1 MTLPAL
7 RLLEASG
14 FTPMLTGKRWAEDLM
29 SGMSWRFDPIEG
41 HVTED
46 LQRIRYISNHL
57 GPRPLGL
64 LFPNS
69 FSSALLFSI
78 GRVRNAGFPTDGRRL
93 LLEKVVEEP
102 APMHEVERFFRL
114 AHGAI
119 KAWGGTPAWDEV
131 PEELGMKLLARH
143 EAAARNLMT
152 QYNIPEKFVL
162 LAPIAR
168 GLHHGKEKQWKH
180 FNELCTPLRKKG
192 LEPII
197 FPSVREEEAFVLL
210 APIARGLHHGK
221 EKQWKH
227 FNELC
232 TPLRKKGLEPIIFP
246 SVREEEANKKACP
259 DATILPPT
267 TLGNYAALAK
277 RAQLVIAN
285 DSGISHVAAAV
296 GTKQITLL
304 GVTDPTRTRPWNK
317 NAICLGDSNKGWPT
331 LEEVLEV
338 INQ

>member
-1 MTLPAL
+1 MPNVLCRLPNHVGDCCMTLPAL

-29 SGMSWRFDPIEG
+29 SGMGWRFDPIEG

-46 LQRIRYISNHL
+46 LHRIRYISNHL

-78 GRVRNAGFPTDGRRL
+78 GRVRNAGFPTDGRRFL
-93 LLEKVVEEP
+93 LDKVVEEP
-102 APMHEVERFFRL
+102 GTMHEVERFFRL

-119 KAWGGTPAWDEV
+119 KAWGGTPAWDSV
-131 PEELGMKLLARH
+131 PEELGMRLLARH
-143 EAAARNLMT
+143 EAAARNLMAEHG
-152 QYNIPEKFVL
+152 IPENFAL

-180 FNELCTPLRKKG
+180 FNELCQPLRDMG
-192 LEPII
+192 IEPI
-197 FPSVREEEAFVLL
+197 V
-210 APIARGLHHGK
+210 
-221 EKQWKH
+221 
-227 FNELC
+227 
-232 TPLRKKGLEPIIFP
+232 FP
-246 SVREEEANKKACP
+246 SVREEEANHAACP
-259 DATILPPT
+259 NARILPPT

-277 RAQLVIAN
+277 RARIVIAN

-296 GTKQITLL
+296 SANQITLL
-304 GVTDPTRTRPWNK
+304 GVTNPARTRPWNSK
-317 NAICLGDSNKGWPT
+317 ALCLGNNTDGWPS
-331 LEEVLEV
+331 LQQVLCAIKQGV
-338 INQ
+338 Q

>member
-1 MTLPAL
+1 MPNVLCRLPNHVGDCCMTLPAL

-29 SGMSWRFDPIEG
+29 SGMGWRFDPIEG

-46 LQRIRYISNHL
+46 LHRIRYISNHL

-78 GRVRNAGFPTDGRRL
+78 GRVRNAGFPTDGRRFL
-93 LLEKVVEEP
+93 LDKVVEEP
-102 APMHEVERFFRL
+102 GTMHEVERFFRL

-119 KAWGGTPAWDEV
+119 KAWGGTPAWDSV
-131 PEELGMKLLARH
+131 PEELGMRLLARH
-143 EAAARNLMT
+143 EAAARNLMVEHD
-152 QYNIPEKFVL
+152 IPENFAL

-180 FNELCTPLRKKG
+180 FNELCGPLRDMG
-192 LEPII
+192 IEPI
-197 FPSVREEEAFVLL
+197 V
-210 APIARGLHHGK
+210 
-221 EKQWKH
+221 
-227 FNELC
+227 
-232 TPLRKKGLEPIIFP
+232 FP
-246 SVREEEANKKACP
+246 SVREEEANHAACP
-259 DATILPPT
+259 NARILPPT

-277 RAQLVIAN
+277 RARIVIAN

-296 GTKQITLL
+296 SANQITLI
-304 GVTDPTRTRPWNK
+304 GVTDPARTRPWNSK
-317 NAICLGDSNKGWPT
+317 AVCLGNNTDGWPS
-331 LEEVLEV
+331 LDEVLSALTRSL
-338 INQ
+338 NH

>member
-1 MTLPAL
+1 MPNVLCRLPNHVGDCCMTLPAL

-29 SGMSWRFDPIEG
+29 SGMGWRFDPIEG

-46 LQRIRYISNHL
+46 LHRIRYISNHL

-78 GRVRNAGFPTDGRRL
+78 GRVRNAGFPTDGRRFL
-93 LLEKVVEEP
+93 LDKVVEEP
-102 APMHEVERFFRL
+102 GTMHEVERFFLL

-119 KAWGGTPAWDEV
+119 KAWGGTPAWDSV
-131 PEELGMKLLARH
+131 PEELGMRLLARH
-143 EAAARNLMT
+143 EAAARNLMAEHG
-152 QYNIPEKFVL
+152 IPENFAL

-180 FNELCTPLRKKG
+180 FNELCGPLRDMG
-192 LEPII
+192 IEPI
-197 FPSVREEEAFVLL
+197 V
-210 APIARGLHHGK
+210 
-221 EKQWKH
+221 
-227 FNELC
+227 
-232 TPLRKKGLEPIIFP
+232 FP
-246 SVREEEANKKACP
+246 SVREEEANHAACP
-259 DATILPPT
+259 NARILPPT

-277 RAQLVIAN
+277 RARIVIAN

-296 GTKQITLL
+296 SANQITLL
-304 GVTDPTRTRPWNK
+304 GVTNPARTRPWNSK
-317 NAICLGDSNKGWPT
+317 ALCLGNNTDGWPS
-331 LEEVLEV
+331 LQQVLCAIKQDV
-338 INQ
+338 Q

>member
-1 MTLPAL
+1 MPNVLCRLPNHVGDCCMTLPAL

-29 SGMSWRFDPIEG
+29 SGMGWRFDPIEG

-46 LQRIRYISNHL
+46 LHRIRYISNHL

-78 GRVRNAGFPTDGRRL
+78 GRVRNAGFPTDGRRFL
-93 LLEKVVEEP
+93 LDKVVEEP
-102 APMHEVERFFRL
+102 GTMHEVERFFLL

-119 KAWGGTPAWDEV
+119 KAWGGTPAWDSV
-131 PEELGMKLLARH
+131 PEELGMRLLARH
-143 EAAARNLMT
+143 EAAARNLMAEHG
-152 QYNIPEKFVL
+152 IPENFAL

-180 FNELCTPLRKKG
+180 FNELCGPLRDMG
-192 LEPII
+192 IEPI
-197 FPSVREEEAFVLL
+197 V
-210 APIARGLHHGK
+210 
-221 EKQWKH
+221 
-227 FNELC
+227 
-232 TPLRKKGLEPIIFP
+232 FP
-246 SVREEEANKKACP
+246 SVREEEANHAACP
-259 DATILPPT
+259 NARILPPT

-277 RAQLVIAN
+277 RARIVIAN

-296 GTKQITLL
+296 SANQITLL
-304 GVTDPTRTRPWNK
+304 GVTNPARTRPWNSK
-317 NAICLGDSNKGWPT
+317 ALCLGNNTDGWPS
-331 LEEVLEV
+331 LQQVLCAIKQEV
-338 INQ
+338 Q

>member
-162 LAPIAR
+162 QAPIAR
-168 GLHHGKEKQWKH
+168 GMHHGKEKQRKH
-180 FNELCTPLRKKG
+180 NN
-192 LEPII
+192 
-197 FPSVREEEAFVLL
+197 
-210 APIARGLHHGK
+210 
-221 EKQWKH
+221 Q
-227 FNELC
+227 LC

-304 GVTDPTRTRPWNK
+304 GVTDPARTRPWNTK
-317 NAICLGDSNKGWPT
+317 ATCLGNSIDGWPS
-331 LEEVLEV
+331 LEEVLRNIELLLKYY
-338 INQ
+338 

>member
-78 GRVRNAGFPTDGRRL
+78 GRVRNAGFATDGRRL

-102 APMHEVERFFRL
+102 GPMHEVERFFRL

-143 EAAARNLMT
+143 EAAARNLML

-180 FNELCTPLRKKG
+180 FNKLCGPLREKG
-192 LEPII
+192 Y
-197 FPSVREEEAFVLL
+197 
-210 APIARGLHHGK
+210 
-221 EKQWKH
+221 
-227 FNELC
+227 
-232 TPLRKKGLEPIIFP
+232 EPIIFP

-296 GTKQITLL
+296 GTQQITLL
-304 GVTDPTRTRPWNK
+304 GVTDPSRTRPWNQR
-317 NAICLGDSNKGWPT
+317 AVCLGNSVDGWPT
-331 LEEVLEV
+331 LKTVLLT
-338 INQ
+338 IDQHL

>member
-1 MTLPAL
+1 MPNVLCRLPNHVGDCCMTLPAL

-29 SGMSWRFDPIEG
+29 SGMGWRFDPIG

-46 LQRIRYISNHL
+46 LHRIRYISNHL

-78 GRVRNAGFPTDGRRL
+78 GRVRNAGFPTDGRRFL
-93 LLEKVVEEP
+93 LDKVVEEP
-102 APMHEVERFFRL
+102 GTMHEVERFFRL

-119 KAWGGTPAWDEV
+119 KAWGGTPAWDSV
-131 PEELGMKLLARH
+131 PEELGMRLLARH
-143 EAAARNLMT
+143 EAAARNLMAEHD
-152 QYNIPEKFVL
+152 IPENFAL

-180 FNELCTPLRKKG
+180 FNELCGPLRDMG
-192 LEPII
+192 IEPI
-197 FPSVREEEAFVLL
+197 V
-210 APIARGLHHGK
+210 
-221 EKQWKH
+221 
-227 FNELC
+227 
-232 TPLRKKGLEPIIFP
+232 FP
-246 SVREEEANKKACP
+246 SVREEEANHAACP
-259 DATILPPT
+259 NARILPPT

-277 RAQLVIAN
+277 RARIVIAN

-296 GTKQITLL
+296 SANQITLL
-304 GVTDPTRTRPWNK
+304 GVTDPARTRPWNSK
-317 NAICLGDSNKGWPT
+317 AVCLGNNTDGWPS
-331 LEEVLEV
+331 LDEVLSALTRSL
-338 INQ
+338 NH

>member
-1 MTLPAL
+1 MPNVLCRLPNHVGDCCMTLPAL

-29 SGMSWRFDPIEG
+29 SGMGWRFDPIEG

-46 LQRIRYISNHL
+46 LHRIRYISNHL

-78 GRVRNAGFPTDGRRL
+78 GRVRNAGFPTDGRRFL
-93 LLEKVVEEP
+93 LDKVVEEP
-102 APMHEVERFFRL
+102 GTMHEVERFFRL

-119 KAWGGTPAWDEV
+119 KAWGGTPAWDSV
-131 PEELGMKLLARH
+131 PEELGMRLLARH
-143 EAAARNLMT
+143 EAAARNLMAEHG
-152 QYNIPEKFVL
+152 IPENFAL

-180 FNELCTPLRKKG
+180 FNELCGPLRDMG
-192 LEPII
+192 IEPI
-197 FPSVREEEAFVLL
+197 V
-210 APIARGLHHGK
+210 
-221 EKQWKH
+221 
-227 FNELC
+227 
-232 TPLRKKGLEPIIFP
+232 FP
-246 SVREEEANKKACP
+246 SVREEEANHAACP
-259 DATILPPT
+259 NARILPPT

-277 RAQLVIAN
+277 RARIVIAN

-296 GTKQITLL
+296 SANQITLL
-304 GVTDPTRTRPWNK
+304 GVTDPARTRPWNSK
-317 NAICLGDSNKGWPT
+317 AICLGNNTDGWPS
-331 LEEVLEV
+331 LQQVLCAIKQEV
-338 INQ
+338 Q

>member
-14 FTPMLTGKRWAEDLM
+14 FTPMLPGKRWAEDLM
-29 SGMSWRFDPIEG
+29 SGMGWRFDPIEG

-46 LQRIRYISNHL
+46 LHRIRYISNHL

-78 GRVRNAGFPTDGRRL
+78 GRVRNAGFPTDGRRFL
-93 LLEKVVEEP
+93 LDKVVEEP
-102 APMHEVERFFRL
+102 GTMHEVERFFRL

-119 KAWGGTPAWDEV
+119 KAWGGTPAWDSV
-131 PEELGMKLLARH
+131 PEELGMRLLARH
-143 EAAARNLMT
+143 EAAARNLMAEHD
-152 QYNIPEKFVL
+152 IPENFAL

-180 FNELCTPLRKKG
+180 FNELCGPLRDMG
-192 LEPII
+192 IEPI
-197 FPSVREEEAFVLL
+197 V
-210 APIARGLHHGK
+210 
-221 EKQWKH
+221 
-227 FNELC
+227 
-232 TPLRKKGLEPIIFP
+232 FP
-246 SVREEEANKKACP
+246 SVREEEANHAACP
-259 DATILPPT
+259 NARILPPT

-277 RAQLVIAN
+277 RARIVIAN

-296 GTKQITLL
+296 SANQITLL
-304 GVTDPTRTRPWNK
+304 GVTDPARTRPWNSK
-317 NAICLGDSNKGWPT
+317 AVCLGNNTDGWPS
-331 LEEVLEV
+331 LDEVLSALTRSL
-338 INQ
+338 NH

>member
-1 MTLPAL
+1 MPNVLCRLPNHVGDCCMTLPAL

-29 SGMSWRFDPIEG
+29 SGMGWRFDPIEG

-46 LQRIRYISNHL
+46 LHRIRYISNHL

-78 GRVRNAGFPTDGRRL
+78 GRVRNAGFPTDGRRFL
-93 LLEKVVEEP
+93 LDKVVEEP
-102 APMHEVERFFRL
+102 GTMHEVERFFRL

-119 KAWGGTPAWDEV
+119 KAWGGTPAWDSV
-131 PEELGMKLLARH
+131 PEELGMRLLARH
-143 EAAARNLMT
+143 EAAARNLMAEHD
-152 QYNIPEKFVL
+152 IPENFAL

-180 FNELCTPLRKKG
+180 FNELCGPLRDMG
-192 LEPII
+192 IEPIV
-197 FPSVREEEAFVLL
+197 FPSVREEEATH
-210 APIARGLHHGK
+210 A
-221 EKQWKH
+221 
-227 FNELC
+227 
-232 TPLRKKGLEPIIFP
+232 
-246 SVREEEANKKACP
+246 ACP
-259 DATILPPT
+259 NARILPPT

-277 RAQLVIAN
+277 RARIVIAN

-296 GTKQITLL
+296 SANQITLL
-304 GVTDPTRTRPWNK
+304 GVTDPARTRPWNSK
-317 NAICLGDSNKGWPT
+317 AVCLGNNTDGWPS
-331 LEEVLEV
+331 LDEVLSALTRSL
-338 INQ
+338 NH

>member
-1 MTLPAL
+1 MPNVLCRLPNHVGDCCMTLPAL

-29 SGMSWRFDPIEG
+29 SGMGWRFDPIEG

-46 LQRIRYISNHL
+46 LHRIRYISNHL

-78 GRVRNAGFPTDGRRL
+78 GRVRNAGFPTDGRRFL
-93 LLEKVVEEP
+93 LDKVVEEP
-102 APMHEVERFFRL
+102 GTMHEVERFFRL

-119 KAWGGTPAWDEV
+119 KAWGGTPAWDSV

-143 EAAARNLMT
+143 EAAARNLMAEHG
-152 QYNIPEKFVL
+152 IPENFAL

-180 FNELCTPLRKKG
+180 FNELCGPLRDMG
-192 LEPII
+192 IEPI
-197 FPSVREEEAFVLL
+197 V
-210 APIARGLHHGK
+210 
-221 EKQWKH
+221 
-227 FNELC
+227 
-232 TPLRKKGLEPIIFP
+232 FP
-246 SVREEEANKKACP
+246 SVREEEANHAACP
-259 DATILPPT
+259 NARILPPT

-277 RAQLVIAN
+277 RARIVIAN

-296 GTKQITLL
+296 SANQITLL
-304 GVTDPTRTRPWNK
+304 GVTDPAKTRPWNSK
-317 NAICLGDSNKGWPT
+317 AVCLGNNADGWPS
-331 LEEVLEV
+331 LEQVLAALKDRLR
-338 INQ
+338 

>member
-1 MTLPAL
+1 MPNVLCRLPNHVGDCCMTLPAL

-29 SGMSWRFDPIEG
+29 SGMGWRFDPIEG

-46 LQRIRYISNHL
+46 LHRIRYISNHL

-78 GRVRNAGFPTDGRRL
+78 GRVRNAGFPTDGRRFL
-93 LLEKVVEEP
+93 LNKVVEEP
-102 APMHEVERFFRL
+102 GTMHEVERFFRL

-119 KAWGGTPAWDEV
+119 KAWGGTPAWDSV
-131 PEELGMKLLARH
+131 PEELGMRLLARH
-143 EAAARNLMT
+143 EAAARNLMAEHG
-152 QYNIPEKFVL
+152 IPENFAL

-180 FNELCTPLRKKG
+180 FNELCGPIRDMG
-192 LEPII
+192 IEPI
-197 FPSVREEEAFVLL
+197 V
-210 APIARGLHHGK
+210 
-221 EKQWKH
+221 
-227 FNELC
+227 
-232 TPLRKKGLEPIIFP
+232 FP
-246 SVREEEANKKACP
+246 SVREEEANHAACP
-259 DATILPPT
+259 NARILPPT

-277 RAQLVIAN
+277 RARIVIAN

-296 GTKQITLL
+296 SANQITLL
-304 GVTDPTRTRPWNK
+304 GVTDPARTRPWNSK
-317 NAICLGDSNKGWPT
+317 AVCLGNSTDGWPS
-331 LEEVLEV
+331 LEQVLAALKDSLR
-338 INQ
+338 

>member
-1 MTLPAL
+1 MPNVLCRLPNHVGDCCMTLPAL

-29 SGMSWRFDPIEG
+29 SGMGWRFDPIEG

-46 LQRIRYISNHL
+46 LHRIRYISNHL

-78 GRVRNAGFPTDGRRL
+78 GRVRNAGFPTDGRRFL
-93 LLEKVVEEP
+93 LDKVGE
-102 APMHEVERFFRL
+102 APGTMHEVERFFRL

-119 KAWGGTPAWDEV
+119 KAWGGTPAWDSV
-131 PEELGMKLLARH
+131 PEELGMRLLARH
-143 EAAARNLMT
+143 EAAARNLMAEHD
-152 QYNIPEKFVL
+152 IPENFAL

-180 FNELCTPLRKKG
+180 FNELCGPLRDMG
-192 LEPII
+192 IEPI
-197 FPSVREEEAFVLL
+197 V
-210 APIARGLHHGK
+210 
-221 EKQWKH
+221 
-227 FNELC
+227 
-232 TPLRKKGLEPIIFP
+232 FP
-246 SVREEEANKKACP
+246 SVREEEANHAACP
-259 DATILPPT
+259 NARILPPT

-277 RAQLVIAN
+277 RARIVIAN

-296 GTKQITLL
+296 SANQITLL
-304 GVTDPTRTRPWNK
+304 GVTDPARTRPWNSK
-317 NAICLGDSNKGWPT
+317 AVCLGNNTDGWPS
-331 LEEVLEV
+331 LDEVLSALTRSL
-338 INQ
+338 NH

>member
-1 MTLPAL
+1 MPNVLCRLPNHVGDCCMTLSAL

-29 SGMSWRFDPIEG
+29 SGMGWRFDPIEG

-46 LQRIRYISNHL
+46 LHRIRYISNHL

-78 GRVRNAGFPTDGRRL
+78 GRVRNAGFPTDGRRFL
-93 LLEKVVEEP
+93 LDKVVEEP
-102 APMHEVERFFRL
+102 GTMHEVERFFRL

-119 KAWGGTPAWDEV
+119 KAWGGTPAWDSV
-131 PEELGMKLLARH
+131 PEELGMRLLARH
-143 EAAARNLMT
+143 EAAARNLMAEHD
-152 QYNIPEKFVL
+152 IPENFAL

-180 FNELCTPLRKKG
+180 FNELCGPLRDMG
-192 LEPII
+192 IEPI
-197 FPSVREEEAFVLL
+197 V
-210 APIARGLHHGK
+210 
-221 EKQWKH
+221 
-227 FNELC
+227 
-232 TPLRKKGLEPIIFP
+232 FP
-246 SVREEEANKKACP
+246 SVREEEANHAACP
-259 DATILPPT
+259 NARILPPT

-277 RAQLVIAN
+277 RARIVIAN

-296 GTKQITLL
+296 SANQITLL
-304 GVTDPTRTRPWNK
+304 GVTDPARTRPWNSK
-317 NAICLGDSNKGWPT
+317 AVCLGNNTDGWPS
-331 LEEVLEV
+331 LDEVLSALTRSL
-338 INQ
+338 NH

>member
-29 SGMSWRFDPIEG
+29 SGMGWRFDPIEG
-41 HVTED
+41 HITED
-46 LQRIRYISNHL
+46 LHRIRYISNHL

-78 GRVRNAGFPTDGRRL
+78 GRVRNAGFPTDGRRFL
-93 LLEKVVEEP
+93 LDKVVEEP
-102 APMHEVERFFRL
+102 GTMHEVERFFRL

-119 KAWGGTPAWDEV
+119 KAWGGTPAWDSV
-131 PEELGMKLLARH
+131 PEELGMRLLARH
-143 EAAARNLMT
+143 EAAARNLMAEHD
-152 QYNIPEKFVL
+152 IPENFAL

-180 FNELCTPLRKKG
+180 FNELCGPLRDMG
-192 LEPII
+192 IEPI
-197 FPSVREEEAFVLL
+197 V
-210 APIARGLHHGK
+210 
-221 EKQWKH
+221 
-227 FNELC
+227 
-232 TPLRKKGLEPIIFP
+232 FP
-246 SVREEEANKKACP
+246 SVREEEANHAACP
-259 DATILPPT
+259 NARILPPT

-277 RAQLVIAN
+277 RARIVIAN

-296 GTKQITLL
+296 SANQITLL
-304 GVTDPTRTRPWNK
+304 GVTDPARTRPWNSK
-317 NAICLGDSNKGWPT
+317 AVCLGNNTDGWPS
-331 LEEVLEV
+331 LDEVLSALTRSL
-338 INQ
+338 NH

>member
-1 MTLPAL
+1 MSNVLCRLPNHVGDCCMTLPAL

-29 SGMSWRFDPIEG
+29 SGMGWRFDPIEG

-46 LQRIRYISNHL
+46 LHRIRYISNHL

-78 GRVRNAGFPTDGRRL
+78 GRVRNAGFPTDGRRFL
-93 LLEKVVEEP
+93 LDKVVEEP
-102 APMHEVERFFRL
+102 GTMHEVERFFRL

-119 KAWGGTPAWDEV
+119 KAWGGTPAWDSV
-131 PEELGMKLLARH
+131 PEELGMRLLARH
-143 EAAARNLMT
+143 EAAARNLMAEHD
-152 QYNIPEKFVL
+152 IPENFAL

-180 FNELCTPLRKKG
+180 FNELCGPLRDMG
-192 LEPII
+192 IEPI
-197 FPSVREEEAFVLL
+197 V
-210 APIARGLHHGK
+210 
-221 EKQWKH
+221 
-227 FNELC
+227 
-232 TPLRKKGLEPIIFP
+232 FP
-246 SVREEEANKKACP
+246 SVREEEANHAACP
-259 DATILPPT
+259 NARILPPT

-277 RAQLVIAN
+277 RARIVIAN

-296 GTKQITLL
+296 SANQITLL
-304 GVTDPTRTRPWNK
+304 GVTDPARTRPWNSK
-317 NAICLGDSNKGWPT
+317 AVCLGNNTDGWPS
-331 LEEVLEV
+331 LDEVLSALTRSL
-338 INQ
+338 NH

>member
-1 MTLPAL
+1 MPNVLCRLPNHVGDCCMTLPAL

-29 SGMSWRFDPIEG
+29 SGMGWRFDPIEG

-46 LQRIRYISNHL
+46 LHRIRYISNHL

-78 GRVRNAGFPTDGRRL
+78 GRVRNAGFPTDGRRFL
-93 LLEKVVEEP
+93 LDKVVEEP
-102 APMHEVERFFRL
+102 GTMHEVERFFRL

-119 KAWGGTPAWDEV
+119 KAWGGTPAWDSV
-131 PEELGMKLLARH
+131 PEELGMRLLARH
-143 EAAARNLMT
+143 EAAARNLMAEHD
-152 QYNIPEKFVL
+152 IPENFAL

-180 FNELCTPLRKKG
+180 FNELCGPLRDMG
-192 LEPII
+192 IEPI
-197 FPSVREEEAFVLL
+197 V
-210 APIARGLHHGK
+210 
-221 EKQWKH
+221 
-227 FNELC
+227 
-232 TPLRKKGLEPIIFP
+232 FP
-246 SVREEEANKKACP
+246 SVREEEANHAACP
-259 DATILPPT
+259 NARILPPT

-277 RAQLVIAN
+277 RARIVIAN

-296 GTKQITLL
+296 SANQITLL
-304 GVTDPTRTRPWNK
+304 GVTDPARTRPWNSK
-317 NAICLGDSNKGWPT
+317 AVCLGNNTDGWSS
-331 LEEVLEV
+331 LDEVLSALTRSL
-338 INQ
+338 NH

>member
-1 MTLPAL
+1 MPNVLCRLPNHVGDCCMTLPAL

-29 SGMSWRFDPIEG
+29 SGMGWRFDPIEG

-46 LQRIRYISNHL
+46 LHRIRYISNHL

-78 GRVRNAGFPTDGRRL
+78 GRVRNAGFPTDGRRFL
-93 LLEKVVEEP
+93 LDKVVEEP
-102 APMHEVERFFRL
+102 GTMHEVERFFRL

-119 KAWGGTPAWDEV
+119 KAWGGTPAWDSV

-143 EAAARNLMT
+143 EAAARNLMAEHD
-152 QYNIPEKFVL
+152 IPENFAL

-180 FNELCTPLRKKG
+180 FNELCGPLRDMG
-192 LEPII
+192 IEPI
-197 FPSVREEEAFVLL
+197 V
-210 APIARGLHHGK
+210 
-221 EKQWKH
+221 
-227 FNELC
+227 
-232 TPLRKKGLEPIIFP
+232 FP
-246 SVREEEANKKACP
+246 SVREEEANHAACP
-259 DATILPPT
+259 NARILPPT

-277 RAQLVIAN
+277 RARIVIAN

-296 GTKQITLL
+296 SANQITLL
-304 GVTDPTRTRPWNK
+304 GVTDPARTRPWNSK
-317 NAICLGDSNKGWPT
+317 AVCLGNNTDGWPS
-331 LEEVLEV
+331 LDEVLSALTRSL
-338 INQ
+338 NH

>member
-1 MTLPAL
+1 MPNVLCRLPNHVGDCCMTLPAL

-29 SGMSWRFDPIEG
+29 SGMGWRFDPIEG

-46 LQRIRYISNHL
+46 LHRIRYISNHL

-78 GRVRNAGFPTDGRRL
+78 GRVRNAGFPTDGRRFL
-93 LLEKVVEEP
+93 LDKVVEEP
-102 APMHEVERFFRL
+102 GTMHEVERFFRL

-119 KAWGGTPAWDEV
+119 KAWGGTPAWDSV
-131 PEELGMKLLARH
+131 PEELGMRLLARH
-143 EAAARNLMT
+143 EAAARHLMAEHD
-152 QYNIPEKFVL
+152 IPENFAL

-180 FNELCTPLRKKG
+180 FNELCGPLRDMG
-192 LEPII
+192 IEPI
-197 FPSVREEEAFVLL
+197 V
-210 APIARGLHHGK
+210 
-221 EKQWKH
+221 
-227 FNELC
+227 
-232 TPLRKKGLEPIIFP
+232 FP
-246 SVREEEANKKACP
+246 SVREEEANHAACP
-259 DATILPPT
+259 NARILPPT

-277 RAQLVIAN
+277 RARIVIAN

-296 GTKQITLL
+296 SANQITLL
-304 GVTDPTRTRPWNK
+304 GVTDPARTRPWNSK
-317 NAICLGDSNKGWPT
+317 AVCLGNNTDGWPS
-331 LEEVLEV
+331 LDEVLSALTRSL
-338 INQ
+338 NH

>member
-1 MTLPAL
+1 MPNVLCRLPNHVGDCCMTLPAL

-29 SGMSWRFDPIEG
+29 SGMGWRFDPIEG

-46 LQRIRYISNHL
+46 LHRIRYISNHL

-78 GRVRNAGFPTDGRRL
+78 GRVRNAGFPTDGRRFL
-93 LLEKVVEEP
+93 LDKVVEEP
-102 APMHEVERFFRL
+102 GTMHEVERFFRL

-119 KAWGGTPAWDEV
+119 KAWGGTPAWDSV
-131 PEELGMKLLARH
+131 PEELGMRLLARH
-143 EAAARNLMT
+143 EAAARNLMAEHG
-152 QYNIPEKFVL
+152 IPENFAL

-180 FNELCTPLRKKG
+180 FNELCGPLRDMG
-192 LEPII
+192 IEPI
-197 FPSVREEEAFVLL
+197 V
-210 APIARGLHHGK
+210 
-221 EKQWKH
+221 
-227 FNELC
+227 
-232 TPLRKKGLEPIIFP
+232 FP
-246 SVREEEANKKACP
+246 SVREEEANHAASP
-259 DATILPPT
+259 NARILPPT

-277 RAQLVIAN
+277 RARIVIAN

-296 GTKQITLL
+296 SANQITLL
-304 GVTDPTRTRPWNK
+304 GVTDPARTRPWNSK
-317 NAICLGDSNKGWPT
+317 AVCLGNSTDGWPS
-331 LEEVLEV
+331 LEQVLAALKDSLR
-338 INQ
+338 

>member
-1 MTLPAL
+1 MPNVLCRLPNHVGDCCMTLPAL

-29 SGMSWRFDPIEG
+29 SGMGWRFDPIEG

-46 LQRIRYISNHL
+46 LHRIRYISNHL

-78 GRVRNAGFPTDGRRL
+78 GRVRNAGFPTDGRRFL
-93 LLEKVVEEP
+93 LDKVVEEP
-102 APMHEVERFFRL
+102 GTMHEVERFFRL

-119 KAWGGTPAWDEV
+119 KAWGGTPAWDSV
-131 PEELGMKLLARH
+131 PEELGMRLLARH
-143 EAAARNLMT
+143 EAAARNLMAEHA
-152 QYNIPEKFVL
+152 IPENFAL

-180 FNELCTPLRKKG
+180 FNELCGPLRDMG
-192 LEPII
+192 IEPI
-197 FPSVREEEAFVLL
+197 V
-210 APIARGLHHGK
+210 
-221 EKQWKH
+221 
-227 FNELC
+227 
-232 TPLRKKGLEPIIFP
+232 FP
-246 SVREEEANKKACP
+246 SVREEEANHAACP
-259 DATILPPT
+259 NARILPPT

-277 RAQLVIAN
+277 RARIVIAN

-296 GTKQITLL
+296 SANQITLL
-304 GVTDPTRTRPWNK
+304 GVTDPARTRPWNSK
-317 NAICLGDSNKGWPT
+317 AVCLGNNTDGWPS
-331 LEEVLEV
+331 LDEVLSALTRSL
-338 INQ
+338 NH